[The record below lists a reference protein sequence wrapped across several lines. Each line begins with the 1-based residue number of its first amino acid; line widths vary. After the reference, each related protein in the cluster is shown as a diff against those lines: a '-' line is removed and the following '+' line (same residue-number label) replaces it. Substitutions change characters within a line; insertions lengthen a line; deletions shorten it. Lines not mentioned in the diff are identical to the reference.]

1 MKYKAYLY
9 ISSHLLLECTKTNPT
24 GKDEMS
30 NMTTPKL
37 TSQDRRIAIIRID
50 YAQENLRQALK
61 DLKED
66 NEAYDQ
72 SAVNYIALA
81 IKNLQA

>member
-1 MKYKAYLY
+1 
-9 ISSHLLLECTKTNPT
+9 
-24 GKDEMS
+24 MS